1 MLSRQSIVEALLR
14 FFSTAEVHAA
24 LPFARLVEALATSHR
39 QPIDDKRELLM
50 MEPGGASENAFI
62 LLPAWQKGRAIG
74 VKLVT
79 SFPGN
84 LSGAEGLPTVQG
96 VYVLLDGRNGTVR
109 AIADGEAITFRK
121 TAGDSA
127 LGSKLLSR
135 PDSEVLTMLGA
146 GALAPY
152 VIQAHLA
159 VSPSIA
165 RVLVWNRTEARG
177 KTLVERL
184 LAKNIVAEW
193 AGDLETAVRR
203 ADIVSAATGS
213 DKPLIRGVW
222 LKPGTHVDL
231 IGGWRLDMR
240 EADDDAVAG
249 ASVFAGH
256 LEACFKSGDI
266 AGPIAAGRMTKADV
280 LADLF
285 DLCQGRHPGRTSD
298 DEITLYKNIGGGHLD
313 LFTAE
318 AMMASFERK

>member
-1 MLSRQSIVEALLR
+1 MRILSA
-14 FFSTAEVHAA
+14 AEVHEA
-24 LPFARLVEALATSHR
+24 LPFARLVDALAAAHR

-96 VYVLLDGRNGTVR
+96 IYVLLDGKTGAVR
-109 AIADGEAITFRK
+109 AVADCEAITFRK

-135 PDSEVLTMLGA
+135 SDSTVLAMLGA

-152 VIQAHLA
+152 VIEAHLA
-159 VSPSIA
+159 VRPSIR
-165 RVLVWNRTEARG
+165 RVLVWNRTESRG
-177 KTLVERL
+177 RELVETLCSRGG
-184 LAKNIVAEW
+184 AAEW
-193 AGDLETAVRR
+193 AHDLEAAIRQ
-203 ADIVSAATGS
+203 ADVVSAATGS
-213 DKPLIRGVW
+213 DKPLIRGEW
-222 LKPGTHVDL
+222 LRPGTHVDL
-231 IGGWRLDMR
+231 IGGWRPDMR

-249 ASVFAGH
+249 ASVFTDQREG
-256 LEACFKSGDI
+256 CFKSGDI
-266 AGPIAAGRMTKADV
+266 SGPIAAGRLTEADV

-318 AMMASFERK
+318 AMMAAVER